1 MQHCVLFYMDVKL
14 TSMVSNPN
22 CKLKKDVV
30 YHLIPQTTPAKERN
44 TVLKKPFTVVSSFA
58 QEDGNCFSQSL
69 SQKRK
74 VLIYIKAPEPL
85 AVSLDILEKI
95 SYPVVDN
102 LSLHRRFSVTHPWTP
117 LFKDFRFFLSNVR
130 RLFINPHSQLWT
142 QISLRNK
149 EQNHTNWARD
159 VTGPSSRT
167 KQWIWFSFSE
177 ETLREKNFVYSC
189 WQTAFGASLL
199 SHSIVLVSSLPVVFY
214 TW

>member
-1 MQHCVLFYMDVKL
+1 MDVKL
-14 TSMVSNPN
+14 TSMVSIPN

-30 YHLIPQTTPAKERN
+30 YHPIPHTTPAKERN
-44 TVLKKPFTVVSSFA
+44 TVLKKPFTAVSSFA
-58 QEDGNCFSQSL
+58 QEDGNCFSRSV

-102 LSLHRRFSVTHPWTP
+102 LSLHRNLSVTHPWSP
-117 LFKDFRFFLSNVR
+117 LFKDFRFFFSNVR
-130 RLFINPHSQLWT
+130 RLFINPRSQLWT

-159 VTGPSSRT
+159 VMGPSSRT

-177 ETLREKNFVYSC
+177 EILREKNFVYSS

-199 SHSIVLVSSLPVVFY
+199 SHSIVLDSSLPVVFY